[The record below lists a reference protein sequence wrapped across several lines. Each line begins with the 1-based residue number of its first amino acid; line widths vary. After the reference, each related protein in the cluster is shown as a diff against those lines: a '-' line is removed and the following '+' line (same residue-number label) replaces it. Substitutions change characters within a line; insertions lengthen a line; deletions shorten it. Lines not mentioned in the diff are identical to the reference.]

1 MQIPPPYKINPEILD
16 LISKIEANRIY
27 FLSRELSIQIKEKI
41 QRVSILK
48 SSLYSARI
56 EGNPL
61 TLEEIDISPSEEQQ
75 KIEILNILK
84 AVEFIDKNIKAGQK
98 ISEKEI
104 LKLHAVVMADLFSQ
118 HGVLRQEMGAI
129 FNAAG
134 VAVYLSPPPKQIPL
148 LLAKLFTYINSKDE
162 RFPLVCALIAHLIFE
177 KIHPFID
184 GNGRV
189 GRLLIFAILKAK
201 NWHFEVNIPF
211 EEYLDEHKNDYYYY
225 LDIGLKDTEEYLIFM
240 LNAFLKEIEKTKTLI
255 EGETNKKETI
265 FLPPRQ
271 EEILNIVK
279 DHSVISFDQIRRRFL
294 KIPERTLR
302 YDLKKLLD
310 LKLIE
315 KSGVTKGNYY
325 RVKVNPLNS

>member
-1 MQIPPPYKINPEILD
+1 MQIPPPYNINPEILD

-27 FLSRELSIQIKEKI
+27 LSSKKLSAQIKEKI

-48 SSLYSARI
+48 SSLFSARI

-61 TLEEIDISPSEEQQ
+61 TLEEIDMAPSEEQK
-75 KIEILNILK
+75 KIEIFNILK
-84 AVEFIDKNIKAGQK
+84 AIEFIDRNIKGGQK

-118 HGVLRQEMGAI
+118 QGVFRQEMGAI
-129 FNAAG
+129 FNTAG

-148 LLAKLFTYINSKDE
+148 LLAKLFTFINSGDE
-162 RFPLVCALIAHLIFE
+162 QFPLVCALIAHLVFE

-189 GRLLIFAILKAK
+189 GRLLIFAILKSK

-211 EEYLDEHKNDYYYY
+211 EEYLDEYKSDYYYY
-225 LDIGLKDTEEYLIFM
+225 LDIGLKDADEYLIFM
-240 LNAFLKEIEKTKTLI
+240 LNAFLIQTEKTKKLI
-255 EGETNKKETI
+255 ENETNKKETI

-279 DHSVISFDQIRRRFL
+279 DHSMVSFDQIRRRFL

-302 YDLKKLLD
+302 FDLKKLVD

-325 RVKVNPLNS
+325 RAKK

>member
-1 MQIPPPYKINPEILD
+1 MQIPPSYKVSPAILD

-27 FLSRELSIQIKEKI
+27 LSSIELPTQIKEKI
-41 QRVSILK
+41 ERVSILK

-61 TLEEIDISPSEEQQ
+61 TLEEFDMVPSEEQ
-75 KIEILNILK
+75 KNIEIFNILK
-84 AVEFIDKNIKAGQK
+84 AVEFIDKNIKAGQE

-104 LKLHAVVMADLFSQ
+104 LKLHAIIMEDLFSQ
-118 HGVLRQEMGAI
+118 HGVFRQEMGAI

-134 VAVYLSPPPKQIPL
+134 VAVYLSPPPKQISAL
-148 LLAKLFTYINSKDE
+148 LTKLFSYINSRDE
-162 RFPLVCALIAHLIFE
+162 KFPLVSALIAHLIFE

-189 GRLLIFAILKAK
+189 GRLLIFAILKSK

-211 EEYLDEHKNDYYYY
+211 EEYLDEHKSDYYYY
-225 LDIGLKDTEEYLIFM
+225 LDIGLKDVEEYLIFM
-240 LNAFLKEIEKTKTLI
+240 LNAFLIQTEKTKKLI
-255 EGETNKKETI
+255 EDETNKKERI

-271 EEILNIVK
+271 EEIFNIVK
-279 DHSVISFDQIRRRFL
+279 DHLVISFDQIRRRFL

-325 RVKVNPLNS
+325 RAKK

>member
-1 MQIPPPYKINPEILD
+1 MQIPPPYKINPEILE

-27 FLSRELSIQIKEKI
+27 FSSKKLSAQIKEKI

-48 SSLYSARI
+48 SSLFSARI

-61 TLEEIDISPSEEQQ
+61 TLEEIDMAPSEEQK
-75 KIEILNILK
+75 KIEIFNILK
-84 AVEFIDKNIKAGQK
+84 AIEFIDRNIKGGQK

-104 LKLHAVVMADLFSQ
+104 LKLHAVVIADLFSQ
-118 HGVLRQEMGAI
+118 QGVFRQEMGAI
-129 FNAAG
+129 FNTAG
-134 VAVYLSPPPKQIPL
+134 VAVYLSPPPKQISPL
-148 LLAKLFTYINSKDE
+148 LVKLFNHINSRNEK
-162 RFPLVCALIAHLIFE
+162 FPLISALIAHLVFE

-189 GRLLIFAILKAK
+189 GRLLIFAILKSK

-211 EEYLDEHKNDYYYY
+211 EEYLDEHKSDYYYY

-240 LNAFLKEIEKTKTLI
+240 LNAFLRQIEKTKKLI
-255 EGETNKKETI
+255 EDEANKKEVI

-302 YDLKKLLD
+302 YDLKKLVD

-325 RVKVNPLNS
+325 RAK

>member
-1 MQIPPPYKINPEILD
+1 MQIPPPYKIDPEILD
-16 LISKIEANRIY
+16 LISKIEANKIY
-27 FLSRELSIQIKEKI
+27 LSSKELPVQIKEKI

-56 EGNPL
+56 EGNPV
-61 TLEEIDISPSEEQQ
+61 TLEEIDTNSKEEQK
-75 KIEILNILK
+75 KIEIFNILK
-84 AVEFIDKNIKAGQK
+84 AVEFIDKNIKQGQV
-98 ISEKEI
+98 ISEVEI
-104 LKLHAVVMADLFSQ
+104 LKIHSIVMNDIFAQ
-118 HGVLRQEMGAI
+118 QGVFRQEMGAI
-129 FNAAG
+129 FNSAG
-134 VAVYLSPPPKQIPL
+134 VAVYLSPPPKQIPVFLKKL
-148 LLAKLFTYINSKDE
+148 LVYINLSKE
-162 RFPLVCALIAHLIFE
+162 RFPLVAALIAHLVFE

-211 EEYLDEHKNDYYYY
+211 EEYLDEHKSDYYYY
-225 LDIGLKDTEEYLIFM
+225 LDIGLKDPEEYLIFM
-240 LNAFLKEIEKTKTLI
+240 LNAFLMQTEKTKKLLEEEI
-255 EGETNKKETI
+255 GKKESI

-271 EEILNIVK
+271 EEILNIIK
-279 DHSVISFDQIRRRFL
+279 DHLVISFDEVRRRFL

-325 RVKVNPLNS
+325 RAKTSN

>member
-1 MQIPPPYKINPEILD
+1 MQIPPSYKVSPEILD

-27 FLSRELSIQIKEKI
+27 LSLKKLSVQIKEKI

-61 TLEEIDISPSEEQQ
+61 TLEEIDISPSDEQK

-84 AVEFIDKNIKAGQK
+84 AVEFIDRNIKAGQE

-104 LKLHAVVMADLFSQ
+104 LKLHAVVMTDLFSHQ
-118 HGVLRQEMGAI
+118 GVFRQEMGAI
-129 FNAAG
+129 FNSAG
-134 VAVYLSPPPKQIPL
+134 VAVYLSPPPNQIPPL
-148 LLAKLFTYINSKDE
+148 LKKLFANINSRDE
-162 RFPLVCALIAHLIFE
+162 KFPLVCALIAHLVFE

-189 GRLLIFAILKAK
+189 GRLLIFAVLKAK

-211 EEYLDEHKNDYYYY
+211 EEYLDEHKSDYYYY
-225 LDIGLKDTEEYLIFM
+225 LDIGLKDVEEYLIFM
-240 LNAFLKEIEKTKTLI
+240 LNAFLMQTEKTKKLI
-255 EGETNKKETI
+255 EDETNKKEAI

-271 EEILNIVK
+271 EEILNIIK
-279 DHSVISFDQIRRRFL
+279 DHLVISFDQIRRRFL

-325 RVKVNPLNS
+325 RAKSESS

>member
-1 MQIPPPYKINPEILD
+1 MQIPPTYKINPEILD

-27 FLSRELSIQIKEKI
+27 LSSKELPAQVKEKI

-61 TLEEIDISPSEEQQ
+61 TLEEIDTNSTEEQK
-75 KIEILNILK
+75 KIEIFNILK
-84 AVEFIDKNIKAGQK
+84 AVEFIDKNIKLGK
-98 ISEKEI
+98 VISEAEI
-104 LKLHAVVMADLFSQ
+104 LKLHSIVMNDLFAQ
-118 HGVLRQEMGAI
+118 QGIFRQEMGAI
-129 FNAAG
+129 FNSAG
-134 VAVYLSPPPKQIPL
+134 VAVYLSPPPKEIPL
-148 LLAKLFTYINSKDE
+148 LLKKLLVYINSREKK
-162 RFPLVCALIAHLIFE
+162 FPLIVALIAHLIFE

-189 GRLLIFAILKAK
+189 GRLLILAILKAK
-201 NWHFEVNIPF
+201 NWHLEVNIPF

-225 LDIGLKDTEEYLIFM
+225 LDIGLKDPEEYLIFM
-240 LNAFLKEIEKTKTLI
+240 LNAFLAQTEKTKKVL
-255 EGETNKKETI
+255 EDETAKKETI

-271 EEILNIVK
+271 EEILNIIK
-279 DHSVISFDQIRRRFL
+279 DHSVISFDEVRRRFL

-302 YDLKKLLD
+302 YDLKKLSD
-310 LKLIE
+310 LNLIE

-325 RVKVNPLNS
+325 RSK

>member
-1 MQIPPPYKINPEILD
+1 MRIPPLYKINPAILD

-27 FLSRELSIQIKEKI
+27 LSSIELPVQIKEKI
-41 QRVSILK
+41 QRVSVLK

-56 EGNPL
+56 EGSPL
-61 TLEEIDISPSEEQQ
+61 TFEEIDITSSEEQ
-75 KIEILNILK
+75 KNIEIFNILK
-84 AVEFIDKNIKAGQK
+84 SVEFIDSNINRSQE

-104 LKLHAVVMADLFSQ
+104 LQLHAIVMADLFSQ
-118 HGVLRQEMGAI
+118 HGVFRQEMGAI

-134 VAVYLSPPPKQIPL
+134 VAVYLSPPPKQIPGL
-148 LLAKLFTYINSKDE
+148 LTKLFTYINSRDE
-162 RFPLVCALIAHLIFE
+162 KFPLVCALIAHLVFE

-189 GRLLIFAILKAK
+189 GRLLIFAILKSK

-211 EEYLDEHKNDYYYY
+211 EEYLDEYKSDYYYY
-225 LDIGLKDTEEYLIFM
+225 LDIGLKDVEEYLIFM
-240 LNAFLKEIEKTKTLI
+240 LNAFLIQTEKTKKLI
-255 EGETNKKETI
+255 EDETSKKETV

-271 EEILNIVK
+271 EEILSIVK
-279 DHSVISFDQIRRRFL
+279 DHLVISFDQIRRRFL

-302 YDLKKLLD
+302 YDLKRLLD

-325 RVKVNPLNS
+325 RAKK